1 MGLFVRAQFWV
12 PAEQVELFQTLATA
26 LVEASRAEAGCR
38 SYHLCQR
45 PSDGDDAPAQGPG
58 WALAWLWADQNAFDG
73 HGASAHFQEYLPQL
87 SALATDEPLIE
98 VLPVLL

>member
-12 PAEQVELFQTLATA
+12 PVEQAELFQTLATA

-45 PSDGDDAPAQGPG
+45 PDAEDAAPARGFEFVE
-58 WALAWLWADQNAFDG
+58 LWADQNAFDS